1 MNAIPDLPALSV
13 RQPWATSIVHF
24 GKRVEN
30 RCWSGRYLA
39 LQLGTLRRAGNRV
52 LIHASQG
59 MTRDEIAGWK
69 EFVEERNVRPTRE
82 MTDAAG
88 VTTYR
93 DLPRGGI
100 VGVATFVEW
109 VTASDSPWFIGP
121 GALVLTDV
129 QPLPFTP
136 CKGALGVFRPVFL
149 PAVEAPP
156 PVPVPVDPQAILQL

>member
-1 MNAIPDLPALSV
+1 MNAIPDIPALSV

-24 GKRVEN
+24 GKRLEN
-30 RCWSGRYLA
+30 RCWTGRYLA
-39 LQLGTLRRAGNRV
+39 LQLGALRRAGNRL

-59 MTRDEIAGWK
+59 MTRDEMEGWRD
-69 EFVEERNVRPTRE
+69 FVTDRGCAPTPE
-82 MTDAAG
+82 VMETAG
-88 VTTYR
+88 VKTFR

-121 GALVLTDV
+121 GALVLADV
-129 QPLPFTP
+129 QALPFTP

-149 PAVEAPP
+149 PVVEPP
-156 PVPVPVDPQAILQL
+156 PSARFPPIHDTR